1 MLHAI
6 GRNIGWRL
14 LSRRGGS
21 FIRHNRN
28 LIRGHLAYLS
38 SYRTNV
44 NGRNPHGP
52 LSLTG
57 A

>member
-6 GRNIGWRL
+6 GRNIGWRP

-44 NGRNPHGP
+44 NGRNPHGL